1 MFLSR
6 TKALQAAERFIRR
19 GKVAAAIARFE
30 RTVERDP
37 SNLSAA
43 NSLGDLYVRAGRTAE
58 AVAVFLAIADLYCAS
73 GFLPRAIG
81 MLKKIIRLDPTSDE
95 ALVKLVELHERMGR
109 TAEALEWQRRLANS
123 YESEEEPQPRIEAR
137 GRIADIDSGISTAR
151 IGTVEAL
158 EISPALDHQELS
170 EDEFVIKQIFRAE
183 VLAIRGGID
192 EAVSILREILSFAP
206 DNVPARS
213 KLKDVYLRAGLAEL
227 AANECLQLA
236 RIRETRKM
244 EAIGYLDDELEFGL
258 MIDPSSNGEEPL
270 FENNHDPEPGFE
282 SFAKPPTTFNR
293 RNNARLPM
301 SLPVLVTSEDG
312 GWREFA
318 ETVNVSSAGA
328 LVRLGHSVNP
338 ATTLRATLPMPV
350 RLRPAR
356 LNKGL
361 YVIRG
366 IVRHAVPD
374 PAGDHLVG
382 IEFEVK
388 DEAHGESQEM
398 SLNRSSALTSE

>member
-6 TKALQAAERFIRR
+6 TKALQAAERFMRR
-19 GKVAAAIARFE
+19 GKVAAAIARHE
-30 RTVERDP
+30 RTVLRDP

-43 NSLGDLYVRAGRTAE
+43 NSLGDLYVRAGRTRE
-58 AVAVFLAIADLYCAS
+58 AVAVFSAIADQYCAS

-123 YESEEEPQPRIEAR
+123 YESDEQPTIEVHERIT
-137 GRIADIDSGISTAR
+137 DIDARISSAQ

-183 VLAIRGGID
+183 VLSIRGGID

-236 RIRETRKM
+236 RIRESRKM
-244 EAIGYLDDELEFGL
+244 DAIGYLDDELEFGL
-258 MIDPSSNGEEPL
+258 MIDSPSNGEEPL
-270 FENNHDPEPGFE
+270 FENNHDPVPEFE
-282 SFAKPPTTFNR
+282 SFAKPPNTFNR
-293 RNNARLPM
+293 RNIARLPM

-318 ETVNVSSAGA
+318 ETVNVSRAGA

-366 IVRHAVPD
+366 VVRHAVPD
-374 PAGDHLVG
+374 PGGDHLVG

-388 DEAHGESQEM
+388 DEAHGESQEL
-398 SLNRSSALTSE
+398 SLDCSNALTSE

>member
-1 MFLSR
+1 M
-6 TKALQAAERFIRR
+6 RR
-19 GKVAAAIARFE
+19 GKLAATIARCE
-30 RTVERDP
+30 RVVERNPRD
-37 SNLSAA
+37 LSAA

-58 AVAVFLAIADLYCAS
+58 AAAVFSTIADHYCTG

-81 MLKKIIRLDPTSDE
+81 MLKKIIRLDPESTE
-95 ALVKLVELHERMGR
+95 ALVKLVELHERLGR
-109 TAEALEWQRRLANS
+109 SAEALEWQRRLANS
-123 YESEEEPQPRIEAR
+123 YGNDPEPLPTPEVYDQAVEFNSPIASEQIE
-137 GRIADIDSGISTAR
+137 IAE
-151 IGTVEAL
+151 VL
-158 EISPALDHQELS
+158 EVSPALEHRELS

-183 VLAIRGGID
+183 VLAIRGGFD
-192 EAVSILREILSFAP
+192 EAVAILREILSFAP

-236 RIRETRKM
+236 RIRESRKM
-244 EAIGYLDDELEFGL
+244 DAIGYLDDELEFGL
-258 MIDPSSNGEEPL
+258 MMDMPSSGEDPS
-270 FENNHDPEPGFE
+270 FEQNPDLVPGFE
-282 SFAKPPTTFNR
+282 FFAKPPSTFNR
-293 RNNARLPM
+293 RNIARLPM

-318 ETVNVSSAGA
+318 ETVNVSRAGA

-338 ATTLRATLPMPV
+338 ATALRATLPMPV
-350 RLRPAR
+350 RLRPAQ
-356 LNKGL
+356 LSKGL

-374 PAGDHLVG
+374 PGGDHLVG

-388 DEAHGESQEM
+388 EEEPRELQEM
-398 SLNRSSALTSE
+398 RLDCSNALTSE